1 MNVFLSIPLLFVLAI
16 LEVGL
21 QSHLT
26 VFNATPDFMLMTI
39 SLWSLLQ
46 GPTEGTLWALVGGFF
61 LALFS
66 GGPALILTVALV
78 PIALFSSAG
87 RSLVYGERIAL
98 PLTVVFLASLLYG
111 LEIFF
116 LLKLTGWRGDFSLVF
131 EHRLLPNAIYNALA
145 AVVLYPVFRKVHFE
159 IGRER
164 LEL

>member
-26 VFNATPDFMLMTI
+26 VFNATPDFMLLTI

-46 GPTEGTLWALVGGFF
+46 GPTEGTLLALFGGFF

-66 GGPALILTVALV
+66 GGPVLVLIVAFVPVAL
-78 PIALFSSAG
+78 LSSSG
-87 RSLVYGERIAL
+87 RNLVYGERLAL

-111 LEIFF
+111 LEVFF
-116 LLKLTGWRGDFSLVF
+116 LLKLTGWKGDFPLIF

-145 AVVLYPVFRKVHFE
+145 AVVLYPAFRKIHLE